1 MKQFMEPEVKLEM
14 FRVEDIVTT
23 SFDDG
28 FIPCDNEGPFVPS
41 N

>member
-23 SFDDG
+23 SFDG